1 MDNLLPVIIIV
12 LCMCLEGL
20 FSGGE
25 IAYVSADINRIR
37 QKAKRG
43 SSSARLALK
52 LLERPEWFLSTT
64 LTGTNLCIV
73 TSTVLATAILISTFG
88 TVQGERISAL
98 IMIPTLL
105 IMIVTRSLF
114 QQHADL
120 LAPRIS
126 RFLWIS
132 SWVMFPIVYLISRIS
147 RGIVL
152 LSTGREDLTYSPYI
166 TRGGLR
172 SILKTD
178 AGETDIQRKEKDM
191 VKRIFD
197 FSDVTADEIMV
208 PLSAI
213 SALPVTASLQDA
225 ARLASE
231 KKHLRIPVYENQMF
245 NIIGIL
251 HYFDLLQALKL
262 EEEKLAGDR
271 SIAALMKPV
280 VFFVPETKP
289 AKELLIEMEARDE
302 QMAVI
307 VDEYGGVTGIVTIE
321 DILEEI
327 VGEIDD
333 EYESRQKL
341 YRKIGEDRYLFDAH
355 ISLEKLRQVIGIDIP
370 EGDYETLAGFLL
382 NRFRKVPRRK
392 ESLKAGSFLFI
403 IEDVDVKSIREVL
416 VVRQTPRDEN
426 AGNRQKESL

>member
-1 MDNLLPVIIIV
+1 MDNITQIILIAV
-12 LCMCLEGL
+12 CLCLEGL

-25 IAYVSADINRIR
+25 IAYVSADINKIR

-43 SSSARLALK
+43 SASARLALR
-52 LLERPEWFLSTT
+52 LLERPEWFISTT

-88 TVQGERISAL
+88 AVQGERISAL

-120 LAPRIS
+120 LVPRIS

-132 SWVMFPIVYLISRIS
+132 SWVMYPIVFLISRIS
-147 RGIVL
+147 RSTVL
-152 LSTGREDLTYSPYI
+152 FSTGKEDLTYSPYI

-178 AGETDIQRKEKDM
+178 AGDTDIQRKEKDM

-213 SALPVTASLQDA
+213 SALPITATLQEA
-225 ARLASE
+225 AQFASE

-245 NIIGIL
+245 NIVGIL
-251 HYFDLLQALKL
+251 HYFDLLQALKT
-262 EEEKLAGDR
+262 EEETHAGNGH
-271 SIAALMKPV
+271 IGALMKPV
-280 VFFVPETKP
+280 VFFVPNTKP
-289 AKELLIEMEARDE
+289 AKELLIEMEAKAE

-333 EYESRQKL
+333 EYESRRKL
-341 YRKIGEDRYLFDAH
+341 YKKMGNDRYLFDAH
-355 ISLEKLRQVIGIDIP
+355 ISLEKLRQVIVIDIA

-382 NRFRKVPRRK
+382 SRFRRIPRRK
-392 ESLKAGSFLFI
+392 ESMKVGNYLFI

-416 VVRQTPRDEN
+416 VVRQTPKTEN
-426 AGNRQKESL
+426 TGNG